1 MNIFFPRKITVFV
14 LILLMIIPVLS
25 ACSGDRAGNSSRS
38 SEEKMSRL
46 NDSEKDGGG
55 PLVGIAWSNKTAG
68 TFEAVCEAVR
78 LAGGTPVLL
87 DQVLSADLSYDD
99 NNMLT
104 DSTDEDGVL
113 TPEAARLVRCNTWQG
128 SNVEDVMKDIHA
140 IVVPG
145 GVDIS
150 PTLFYE
156 PQPLGT
162 DETLSAER
170 DVSDYILLSYCL
182 ENDIPILAIC
192 RGMQMLS
199 VVSGADIIQDIGQWY
214 GEQGIKYSNDHR
226 DVKKENFVA
235 HSVSVTSK
243 ESHLY
248 KITGK
253 ETIDNVPSWHHQ
265 AVGNIDNTRLVKTA
279 QAETDNKPII
289 EGVERPDK
297 KFCVGVQFHP
307 EVAVRKYAEKEKDA
321 ESFMD
326 RDMALSLFKALIDA
340 SQ

>member
-170 DVSDYILLSYCL
+170 DVSDYLIISYCL
-182 ENDIPILAIC
+182 EKDIPMLAIC
-192 RGMQMLS
+192 RGMQLLS
-199 VVSGADIIQDIGQWY
+199 VVSGADMIQDIPTYVQEEGKTY
-214 GEQGIKYSNDHR
+214 GYEHRNDPEKTGRKGYFVNH
-226 DVKKENFVA
+226 DVM
-235 HSVSVTSK
+235 VTDRNSI
-243 ESHLY
+243 LY
-248 KITGK
+248 ELTGSD
-253 ETIDNVPSWHHQ
+253 IIHNAPCRHHQ
-265 AVGNIDNTRLVKTA
+265 AVKRVEGTRLKVTGTI
-279 QAETDNKPII
+279 ETSGLEFI
-289 EGVERPDK
+289 EAVERPDK
-297 KFCVGVQFHP
+297 TFVLGLQYHP
-307 EVAVRKYAEKEKDA
+307 EVEAVRGED
-321 ESFMD
+321 D
-326 RDMALSLFKALIDA
+326 ISLEYFRAVVERAK
-340 SQ
+340 

>member
-38 SEEKMSRL
+38 SEEKMSKPY
-46 NDSEKDGGG
+46 NSEKDGGG

-162 DETLSAER
+162 DEALSAER
-170 DVSDYILLSYCL
+170 DVSDYLIISYCL
-182 ENDIPILAIC
+182 EKDIPMLAIC
-192 RGMQMLS
+192 RGMQLLS
-199 VVSGADIIQDIGQWY
+199 VVSGADMIQDIPTYVQEEGKTY
-214 GEQGIKYSNDHR
+214 GYEHRNDPEKTGRKGYFVNH
-226 DVKKENFVA
+226 DVT
-235 HSVSVTSK
+235 VTDRNSI
-243 ESHLY
+243 LY
-248 KITGK
+248 ELTGSD
-253 ETIDNVPSWHHQ
+253 IIHNAPCRHHQ
-265 AVGNIDNTRLVKTA
+265 AVKSVEGTRLKVTGTI
-279 QAETDNKPII
+279 ETSGLEFI
-289 EGVERPDK
+289 EAVERPDK
-297 KFCVGVQFHP
+297 TFVLGLQYHP
-307 EVAVRKYAEKEKDA
+307 EVEVVRGEDDISLEYFRAVVERAK
-321 ESFMD
+321 
-326 RDMALSLFKALIDA
+326 
-340 SQ
+340 

>member
-162 DETLSAER
+162 DEALSAER
-170 DVSDYILLSYCL
+170 DVSDYLIISYCL
-182 ENDIPILAIC
+182 EKDIPMLAIC
-192 RGMQMLS
+192 RGMQLQGYFVNHDVMVTDRNSILYELTGS
-199 VVSGADIIQDIGQWY
+199 DIIH
-214 GEQGIKYSNDHR
+214 NAPCR
-226 DVKKENFVA
+226 
-235 HSVSVTSK
+235 
-243 ESHLY
+243 
-248 KITGK
+248 
-253 ETIDNVPSWHHQ
+253 HHQ
-265 AVGNIDNTRLVKTA
+265 AVKSVEGTRLKVTGTI
-279 QAETDNKPII
+279 ETSGLEFI
-289 EGVERPDK
+289 EAVERPDK
-297 KFCVGVQFHP
+297 TFVLGLQYHP
-307 EVAVRKYAEKEKDA
+307 EVEAVRGED
-321 ESFMD
+321 D
-326 RDMALSLFKALIDA
+326 ISLEYFRAVVERAK
-340 SQ
+340 